1 MLLAAAPARALAHGG
16 NFQGVVLGIQASNA
30 QIIIRQEAGA
40 GRPGSIYSVKVT
52 PVSDINA
59 VHLGDHV
66 GGDLDNGHTP
76 PGISHLEVLPVAS
89 SALLQTIRR
98 APLLHEGDRM
108 PQTPFVDQDGRRFTF
123 SQFIGHEVVLAFIYT
138 RCKDARMCP
147 LITAKFAQLQTAFAK
162 RAGDGTR
169 LVEITLDPQYD
180 NPLILKNYGGVF
192 NADPSRWTFGTGKPD
207 DVLNFDAQ
215 FGLLPFADPRFG
227 LIHTERTVVIDKR
240 GVIRTL
246 IDDPSWSTGEI
257 LAQINLLQNRSSNLL
272 ARLDLTLSSAAIAVC
287 GDRVAGFS
295 GLTDLFVVIAIFG
308 ACGWGLFRLARGI
321 AAGKA

>member
-1 MLLAAAPARALAHGG
+1 MLLVAAPARALAHGG

-40 GRPGSIYSVKVT
+40 GRPGSIYPAKVA
-52 PVSDINA
+52 PVSDLQS

-66 GGDLDNGHTP
+66 GGDLDTAHTP
-76 PGISHLEVLPVAS
+76 PTITHLEVLPVAS
-89 SALLQTIRR
+89 TALLQTIRR
-98 APLLHEGDRM
+98 APLLHEGDRI
-108 PQTPFVDQDGRRFTF
+108 PQTPFVDQNGRRFTF
-123 SQFIGHEVVLAFIYT
+123 SQFIGRDVVLAFIYT
-138 RCKDARMCP
+138 RCKDAKMCP
-147 LITAKFAQLQTAFAK
+147 LITAKFGQLQDALAK
-162 RAGDGTR
+162 RPGDATQ

-180 NPLILKNYGGVF
+180 NPLILKNYAGVF
-192 NADPSRWTFGTGKPD
+192 QANPARWTFGTGNAD

-240 GVIRTL
+240 GIIRTL

-257 LAQINLLQNRSSNLL
+257 LAQINVLQNRSSNLF
-272 ARLDLTLSSAAIAVC
+272 ARLDLALSSAAIAVC

-295 GLTDLFVVIAIFG
+295 GLTDLLIVIVIFA

-321 AAGKA
+321 AAGKT